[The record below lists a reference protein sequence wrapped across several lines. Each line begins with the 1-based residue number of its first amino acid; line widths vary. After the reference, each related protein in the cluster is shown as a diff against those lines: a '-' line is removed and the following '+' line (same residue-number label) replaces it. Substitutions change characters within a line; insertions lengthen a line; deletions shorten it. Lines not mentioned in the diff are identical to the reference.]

1 MATLFPSPAII
12 SVKFIVVTDVTIPC
26 ALTDTTG
33 KTVVLPYLLEVTPEF
48 IRLPSILISCVPS
61 KFTPAPFTLPALVSS
76 STSPT
81 ATLIPIFLSFSNFV
95 ARSASPTKL
104 PKNDV
109 A

>member
-48 IRLPSILISCVPS
+48 IKLPSILIFCVPS
-61 KFTPAPFTLPALVSS
+61 KSTPAPFTLPGLFPAA
-76 STSPT
+76 
-81 ATLIPIFLSFSNFV
+81 ATLMPISLSFSNFV

>member
-48 IRLPSILISCVPS
+48 IKFPSILIFCVPS
-61 KFTPAPFTLPALVSS
+61 KFTPAPFTLPALV
-76 STSPT
+76 PVDVV
-81 ATLIPIFLSFSNFV
+81 LIPIFLAFSNFV